1 MSCSCLQFN
10 HFHVEHLLSEMA
22 RRNSNLHNSILKYS
36 SLKFRKL
43 TKRIQARIKFV
54 LRHLS
59 HSRHTSSRRS
69 YKPKDAACTST
80 THIWRR
86 HLLHRSN
93 QAWKTLISTGKWGT
107 KKIKQREVNNCRN
120 RVDREWEGEVVD
132 NEIKQREVKN
142 CINRVDREWG
152 KG

>member
-22 RRNSNLHNSILKYS
+22 RRNSNLHSSILKYS

-69 YKPKDAACTST
+69 YKPKDAACTSI
-80 THIWRR
+80 THIWRLALA
-86 HLLHRSN
+86 LLIFGDAIYCIEAIKH
-93 QAWKTLISTGKWGT
+93 GKP
-107 KKIKQREVNNCRN
+107 
-120 RVDREWEGEVVD
+120 
-132 NEIKQREVKN
+132 
-142 CINRVDREWG
+142 
-152 KG
+152 